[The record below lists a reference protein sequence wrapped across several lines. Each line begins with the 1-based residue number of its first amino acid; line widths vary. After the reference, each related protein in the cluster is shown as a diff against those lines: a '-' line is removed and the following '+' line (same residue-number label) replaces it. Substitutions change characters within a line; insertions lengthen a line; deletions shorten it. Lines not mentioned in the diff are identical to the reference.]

1 MAEVLL
7 LLTLAD
13 PTVHLIGL
21 RFDPS
26 KSLSSTSLL
35 AGSSSRTRQAHLIA
49 ICILSANSSLEMSS
63 NAGQSTAA
71 SKAVNTSNTS
81 GAPATFHSTAPSD
94 NSFPRRAGGSGSLG
108 TGISSR
114 NLGAARNNQARKSQ
128 HKSQRK
134 PRLLDDDEYSESVGS
149 LRVLFEPERVP
160 IDTSS
165 ND

>member
-1 MAEVLL
+1 MLL
-7 LLTLAD
+7 PTLGD

-26 KSLSSTSLL
+26 KSLSSVSLL
-35 AGSSSRTRQAHLIA
+35 AGSSSQTQQAHLSA

-81 GAPATFHSTAPSD
+81 GAPATFHSTAPTD
-94 NSFPRRAGGSGSLG
+94 NNFPRRAGGPGSLG
-108 TGISSR
+108 TGISSK
-114 NLGAARNNQARKSQ
+114 NLSAARNNQARKSQ
-128 HKSQRK
+128 HKRQRK
-134 PRLLDDDEYSESVGS
+134 PRLLDDDEYSESVGG
-149 LRVLFEPERVP
+149 LRMLFEPEGVL
-160 IDTSS
+160 IDTFS